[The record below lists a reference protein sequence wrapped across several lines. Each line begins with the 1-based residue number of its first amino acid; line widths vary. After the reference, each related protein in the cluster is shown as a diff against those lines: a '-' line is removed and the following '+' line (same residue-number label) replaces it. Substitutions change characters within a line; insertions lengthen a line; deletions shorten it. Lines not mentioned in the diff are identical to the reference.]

1 MANGE
6 DRMNGA
12 VHKRDIDERTFRFAL
27 RVLKLSVALPTNT
40 AGVVL
45 SRQVIRAAT
54 SIGANVTEAQG
65 SSTRRDFIRRMN
77 IARGEAREAHYFLR
91 LIAESGIIAP
101 PRMDGVI
108 QEANELVSILTA
120 IVKRSGQ
127 HPSRSRRAVA

>member
-1 MANGE
+1 MTNGE
-6 DRMNGA
+6 DQKGDA

-27 RVLKLSVALPTNT
+27 RVLKLSSALPTNT
-40 AGVVL
+40 AGFVL

-91 LIAESGIIAP
+91 LISESGMIAP
-101 PRMDGVI
+101 PRMNEVV

-127 HPSRSRRAVA
+127 HPSRNKRPVA